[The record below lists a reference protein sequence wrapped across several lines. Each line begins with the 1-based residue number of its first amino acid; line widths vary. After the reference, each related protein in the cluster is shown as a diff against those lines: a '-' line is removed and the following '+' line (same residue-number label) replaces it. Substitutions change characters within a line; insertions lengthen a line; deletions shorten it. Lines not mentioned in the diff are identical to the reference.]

1 MFVTYLI
8 SAIAVITMS
17 PNCLAHKPVLQSFLM
32 KPYQLVSNDINFDKI
47 LQELDIGWLW
57 RKGIEMEKPLM
68 ELTWNPDT
76 DIYTFTE
83 KYSLKQFVAPFKVV
97 ITTTVAYLAI
107 NIVYANSKHSKINHH
122 LQGFIQTYE
131 IL

>member
-1 MFVTYLI
+1 MFVTNLI

-17 PNCLAHKPVLQSFLM
+17 PNYSKCLAHKPVLQSFLM

-97 ITTTVAYLAI
+97 ITTTVAYFAA
-107 NIVYANSKHSKINHH
+107 NIVYAN
-122 LQGFIQTYE
+122 L
-131 IL
+131 

>member
-1 MFVTYLI
+1 MFVTNLI

-97 ITTTVAYLAI
+97 ITTSVAYFTVA
-107 NIVYANSKHSKINHH
+107 NIVYAN
-122 LQGFIQTYE
+122 L
-131 IL
+131 